1 MERIHIR
8 PLADEEL
15 RPQLEARATI
25 VFDGQTIQWHEIER
39 QVERLGF
46 GNLYVVSA
54 TQGPLGDNPKIS
66 LKPEQQRQIAL
77 QLTARA

>member
-1 MERIHIR
+1 MEATYIR

-15 RPQLEARATI
+15 RAQLEARATI

-46 GNLYVVSA
+46 GDLYVVSA
-54 TQGPLGDNPKIS
+54 TQGPLGDNSRIS
-66 LKPEQQRQIAL
+66 LRPEQQSRIG
-77 QLTARA
+77 